1 MPLLHEEEKKDC
13 ASGEKWVVR
22 VLFSH
27 SSSKRTDSDELREGI
42 FMTGIWIVLCF
53 VCFMIGVISGI
64 GLCGLL
70 DLSKDTEDNPD
81 DNDDERGD
89 II

>member
-1 MPLLHEEEKKDC
+1 
-13 ASGEKWVVR
+13 
-22 VLFSH
+22 
-27 SSSKRTDSDELREGI
+27 
-42 FMTGIWIVLCF
+42 MTGIWIVLCF
-53 VCFMIGVISGI
+53 VCFMIGVMSGI

-70 DLSKDTEDNPD
+70 GSSKDIENNLD

>member
-1 MPLLHEEEKKDC
+1 
-13 ASGEKWVVR
+13 
-22 VLFSH
+22 
-27 SSSKRTDSDELREGI
+27 
-42 FMTGIWIVLCF
+42 MTGIWIVLCF

-70 DLSKDTEDNPD
+70 DLSKDTEDNPG